1 MTDYKSAATAS
12 TAKKLK
18 STPSGRQTFT
28 PAPFGSLAPTAR
40 QQPKTVV
47 GASATGR
54 AKPLLGNVIHGKA
67 AAREMARMETEAN
80 AGQNLTRK
88 KPFTHVT
95 HGKAAEREMDQMESE
110 AKAGQVRHSK
120 NWR

>member
-54 AKPLLGNVIHGKA
+54 AKPLPGNVIHGKA
-67 AAREMARMETEAN
+67 AARETEAN

-95 HGKAAEREMDQMESE
+95 HGKAAEREMARMESE